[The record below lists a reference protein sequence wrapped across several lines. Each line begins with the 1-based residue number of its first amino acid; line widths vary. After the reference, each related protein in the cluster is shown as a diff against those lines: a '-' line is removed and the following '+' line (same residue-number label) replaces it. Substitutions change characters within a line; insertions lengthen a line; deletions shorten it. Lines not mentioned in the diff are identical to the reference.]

1 MIRARR
7 RDRRGYSALVLR
19 IAVLGR
25 LALEQDGRPLS
36 PPVGRPA
43 RLLLGWLAV
52 HPGVH
57 ARSTAAAALW
67 PDVLD
72 ESARGSLRVALVDL
86 RRALGDAA
94 ERALLT
100 TRDQIGLVDS
110 PELEVDARRFTALVD
125 RGVWSEAIAL
135 CRGELLEGLDAG
147 DWLVELRDEYRD
159 RCSRALAALGAQA
172 AAGGQIDEA
181 VRLARERVALEP
193 FSEEATRE
201 LMRRLTAVGDRAAAL
216 LAYDRLAERLRSE
229 LRTAPS
235 APTRALA
242 EAVRAGES
250 EHPDAPMAMA
260 ATSWLS
266 PTADAS
272 ARRSAFVGRD
282 REFQLLL
289 RCVRE
294 QRRLI
299 LISGDPGAGKTRL
312 MFELGRVVSSAGVSA
327 LFGRCQ
333 PEPLAPYEPF
343 VQALRE
349 HVAGVGAAAVAP
361 LAGEELARLLP
372 ELRVVQP
379 PPPAGEVAEA
389 ARLRLFEGVR
399 ATLEHAARR
408 SAVMLVLD
416 DLHWADS
423 STVLLLAH
431 LVRAQVGGAVT
442 IVGAYRPAELGGDPP
457 LLGALAELERER
469 EVPSIELGGLDRAAT
484 ASIIEGLIEAE
495 PHASLVEHVLQQTV
509 GNAFFVEQ
517 LAGHLRDTG
526 ALNDRDGRA
535 ELGARALGA
544 PSGVRNLVRGRVQR
558 LGGYA
563 AASLELAAVLGA
575 EFSLTLLRRTGEMQA
590 GRLLEGLEA
599 AESAGLIIPVPAQ
612 PSRWMFK
619 HALVRASIYEQLTEL
634 RRGRL
639 HSRIAD
645 ALEQVGVDP
654 AELAH
659 HAFAARGVDG
669 PERAIRTSRL
679 AAQEA
684 LSGLAYAE
692 AARHYQRALE
702 ALEQDSGADGR
713 EQCELLLAVG
723 EAQARAGDPVAEPTF
738 LEAERQ
744 ARELGDAELIAR
756 AVLGRCG
763 VGVTIV
769 GIDEARAGA
778 LEEALRLLGEDSP
791 TLRARVLARLA
802 IELYYAPGRARAD
815 PLSDEAVKLAR
826 SAEDPDALLIALS
839 SRHVALWTPDGL
851 DERLA
856 VADEMIAL
864 ARDHARPEHELQGR
878 NWLCADLWEAGQ
890 IDRFE
895 TEASEH
901 ARLATRL
908 RLPTFTWYEPLWQA
922 ALCALR
928 ADWGLAER
936 LISQAEQA
944 GTEAGD
950 RNAPLFAWGLRLAMR
965 LARHEFADE
974 DLQNAQQHI
983 RESPASSAWRCMR
996 CWFAAHA
1003 GQFDEANEDLDW
1015 LAADGF
1021 AGLPRDANWL
1031 PAMFELTEAVCLLG
1045 DRTRAAEMYRLL
1057 LPYGDRHISAMRGTV
1072 SWGCGHAM
1080 LGRLASTI
1088 GNLDQAAQHFEA
1100 ALGLERRW
1108 RARAWLV
1115 KTQASYA
1122 ALLVERGGRGDR
1134 DAALEF
1140 GQGAI
1145 AHAAAL
1151 HMAPAVIPK
1160 AVRRLTEGVVR
1171 PVR

>member
-1 MIRARR
+1 M
-7 RDRRGYSALVLR
+7 LR

-43 RLLLGWLAV
+43 RLLLGWLAL
-52 HPGVH
+52 HPGAH
-57 ARSTAAAALW
+57 ARSAVAAELW

-100 TRDQIGLVDS
+100 TRDQIGLTDS
-110 PELEVDARRFTALVD
+110 PELEVDARRFTALL
-125 RGVWSEAIAL
+125 EAGNTGDAL
-135 CRGELLEGLDAG
+135 GLWRGELLEGLDAG
-147 DWLVELRDEYRD
+147 DWLVELRDEYRE
-159 RCSRALAALGAQA
+159 RRSQALASLAEEA
-172 AAGGQIDEA
+172 AASGQVDEA
-181 VRLARERVALEP
+181 VRLARERVSLDP

-242 EAVRAGES
+242 EAVRAGEA
-250 EHPDAPMAMA
+250 EQADLPMVPA
-260 ATSWLS
+260 AESWLS
-266 PTADAS
+266 ATVDTS
-272 ARRSAFVGRD
+272 ARRSAFVGREH
-282 REFQLLL
+282 EFELLL
-289 RCVRE
+289 SCARE
-294 QRRLI
+294 QHRLV

-312 MFELGRVVSSAGVSA
+312 MFELGRVASSEGVSV

-349 HVAGVGAAAVAP
+349 HVASVGAAAVAP
-361 LAGEELARLLP
+361 LAGDELARLLP

-379 PPPAGEVAEA
+379 PPAAGEVADA

-408 SAVMLVLD
+408 RPVLLVLD

-431 LVRAQVGGAVT
+431 LARARVGGAVT
-442 IVGAYRPAELGGDPP
+442 IVGAYRPAELGGDQP

-469 EVPSIELGGLDRAAT
+469 EVPTIEVGGLDRSAT
-484 ASIIEGLIEAE
+484 ASIIEGLIEVE
-495 PHASLVEHVLQQTV
+495 PHPSLVEHVLQQTV

-526 ALNDRDGRA
+526 ALQDRDGRA
-535 ELGARALGA
+535 ELGAPALGA

-558 LGGYA
+558 LGRDAG
-563 AASLELAAVLGA
+563 ASLELAAVLGA
-575 EFSLTLLRRTGEMQA
+575 EFSLAPLRRTGEIET

-612 PSRWMFK
+612 PGRWMFK

-645 ALEQVGVDP
+645 ALEQVGGDP

-692 AARHYQRALE
+692 AAGHYQRALE
-702 ALEQDSGADGR
+702 ALEQDPAADGR
-713 EQCELLLAVG
+713 ERCELLLAVG

-738 LEAERQ
+738 LAAERQ
-744 ARELGDAELIAR
+744 ARDLGDAELLAR

-769 GIDEARAGA
+769 GLDAARAAA
-778 LEEALRLLGEDSP
+778 LEEALGLLGDGSP
-791 TLRARVLARLA
+791 TLRARVQARLA

-815 PLSDEAVKLAR
+815 PLSAEAVKLAR
-826 SAEDPDALLIALS
+826 GAEDPDALLIALS

-851 DERLA
+851 GDRLA
-856 VADEMIAL
+856 VADEMITL
-864 ARDHARPEHELQGR
+864 ARDHGRPEHDLQGR

-895 TEASEH
+895 TEAYEH

-922 ALCALR
+922 SLAALR
-928 ADWGLAER
+928 ADWDRAER
-936 LISQAEQA
+936 LITQAEQT
-944 GTEAGD
+944 GGHAGD

-965 LARHEFADE
+965 LARHQFADE
-974 DLQNAQQHI
+974 DLQNAERHI
-983 RESPASSAWRCMR
+983 RDSPASSAWRCMR

-1003 GQFDEANEDLDW
+1003 GQLEKANVDLDW

-1021 AGLPRDANWL
+1021 AALPRDANWL

-1045 DRTRAAEMYRLL
+1045 DQTRGAAMYRLL

-1072 SWGCGHAM
+1072 SWGSGHAI
-1080 LGRLASTI
+1080 LGRLASTA
-1088 GNLDQAAQHFEA
+1088 GDVDKAARHFEA
-1100 ALGLERRW
+1100 ALVLERRW
-1108 RARAWLV
+1108 GARAWLV
-1115 KTQASYA
+1115 HTQASYA
-1122 ALLVERGGRGDR
+1122 ALLIERAGVGDR
-1134 DAALEF
+1134 DRAVELVRDASAQAEAL
-1140 GQGAI
+1140 QI
-1145 AHAAAL
+1145 T
-1151 HMAPAVIPK
+1151 PAVIPSTV
-1160 AVRRLTEGVVR
+1160 ARLGAR
-1171 PVR
+1171 SLQPS

>member
-1 MIRARR
+1 M
-7 RDRRGYSALVLR
+7 LR

-25 LALEQDGRPLS
+25 LALEHAGRPLS

-43 RLLLGWLAV
+43 RLLLGWLAL
-52 HPGVH
+52 HPGAH
-57 ARSTAAAALW
+57 ARSAVAAELW
-67 PDVLD
+67 PVVLD

-94 ERALLT
+94 ERALLS
-100 TRDQIGLVDS
+100 TRDQLGLVDC
-110 PELEVDARRFTALVD
+110 PELEVDARRFTALL
-125 RGVWSEAIAL
+125 EAGRVGEAL
-135 CRGELLEGLDAG
+135 SIWRGELLEGLDAG

-159 RCSRALAALGAQA
+159 RRSRALAALAEEA
-172 AAGGQIDEA
+172 AASGQMDNA
-181 VRLARERVALEP
+181 VRLARERVSLEP

-242 EAVRAGES
+242 EAVRAGE
-250 EHPDAPMAMA
+250 EQTGLPMV
-260 ATSWLS
+260 ATAESWLS
-266 PTADAS
+266 PTVDLT
-272 ARRSAFVGRD
+272 ARRSAFVGREH
-282 REFQLLL
+282 EFELLL
-289 RCVRE
+289 SCVRE
-294 QRRLI
+294 RRKLVLI
-299 LISGDPGAGKTRL
+299 TGDPGAGKSRL
-312 MFELGRVVSSAGVSA
+312 MFELGRVAASEGVSV
-327 LFGRCQ
+327 LLGRCQ

-343 VQALRE
+343 VEALRE

-361 LAGEELARLLP
+361 VAGEELARLLP
-372 ELRVVQP
+372 ELRVAQP
-379 PPPAGEVAEA
+379 PQPAGEVVEA

-408 SAVMLVLD
+408 RPVMLVLD

-442 IVGAYRPAELGGDPP
+442 IVGSYRPAELGGDQP
-457 LLGALAELERER
+457 LLGVLAELERGR
-469 EVPSIELGGLDRAAT
+469 AVPSIELGGLDPAAT
-484 ASIIEGLIEAE
+484 ASIIEGLIGVE
-495 PHASLVEHVLQQTV
+495 PHPSLVEHVLQQTV

-535 ELGARALGA
+535 ELGAPARGA

-558 LGGYA
+558 LGGDA
-563 AASLELAAVLGA
+563 GASLELAAVLGA
-575 EFSLTLLRRTGEMQA
+575 EFSLALLRRTGEIEA
-590 GRLLEGLEA
+590 ERLLEGLEA
-599 AESAGLIIPVPAQ
+599 AESADLIIPVPAQ
-612 PSRWMFK
+612 PGRWMFK

-645 ALEQVGVDP
+645 ALEQVGGDP

-669 PERAIRTSRL
+669 PERAVRTSCL

-692 AARHYQRALE
+692 AAGHYRRALE
-702 ALEQDSGADGR
+702 AIEEDPGADGR
-713 EQCELLLAVG
+713 ERCELLLAIG

-738 LEAERQ
+738 LAAKRH
-744 ARELGDAELIAR
+744 ARELGDPELLAR
-756 AVLGRCG
+756 AVLGLCG

-769 GIDEARAGA
+769 GLDAARAAA
-778 LEEALRLLGEDSP
+778 LEEALGLLGDGSP
-791 TLRARVLARLA
+791 TLRARVQARLA

-815 PLSDEAVKLAR
+815 RLSAEAVKLAR
-826 SAEDPDALLIALS
+826 GAGDPDALLIALS

-851 DERLA
+851 DDRLA
-856 VADEMIAL
+856 VADEMITL
-864 ARDHARPEHELQGR
+864 ARDHGRPEHELQGR
-878 NWLCADLWEAGQ
+878 NWLSADLWEGGN

-895 TEASEH
+895 TEAREH
-901 ARLATRL
+901 ARLAGRL

-922 ALCALR
+922 ALTALR
-928 ADWGLAER
+928 ADWDRAER
-936 LISQAEQA
+936 LISHAEQA

-1021 AGLPRDANWL
+1021 AALPRDANWL

-1072 SWGCGHAM
+1072 SWGSGHAI
-1080 LGRLASTI
+1080 LGRLASTA
-1088 GNLDQAAQHFEA
+1088 GDVEHAAQHFEA
-1100 ALGLERRW
+1100 ALTLERLW
-1108 RARAWLV
+1108 GARAWLV
-1115 KTQASYA
+1115 RTQASYA
-1122 ALLVERGGRGDR
+1122 ALLIERAGVGDHDRAVELGR
-1134 DAALEF
+1134 
-1140 GQGAI
+1140 QAI
-1145 AHAAAL
+1145 AQAAAL
-1151 HMAPAVIPK
+1151 QITPDVIPRTV
-1160 AVRRLTEGVVR
+1160 APLDDRSLQSS
-1171 PVR
+1171 

>member
-1 MIRARR
+1 M
-7 RDRRGYSALVLR
+7 LR

-25 LALEQDGRPLS
+25 LALEQDERPLS

-43 RLLLGWLAV
+43 RLLLGWLAL
-52 HPGVH
+52 HPGAH
-57 ARSTAAAALW
+57 ARAAVAAALW
-67 PDVLD
+67 PEVLD

-86 RRALGDAA
+86 RRALGDTA

-100 TRDQIGLVDS
+100 TRDQIGLPDS
-110 PELEVDARRFTALVD
+110 PELEVDARRFTALLD
-125 RGVWSEAIAL
+125 AGLRSEAL
-135 CRGELLEGLDAG
+135 GLWRGELLDGLDAG

-159 RCSRALAALGAQA
+159 RRSQALAALAEE
-172 AAGGQIDEA
+172 AAGSGQTDEA
-181 VRLARERVALEP
+181 VRFARERVSLEP
-193 FSEEATRE
+193 FSEDATRE
-201 LMRRLTAVGDRAAAL
+201 LMRRLAAVGDRASAL
-216 LAYDRLAERLRSE
+216 RAYDRLAERLRSE

-242 EAVRAGES
+242 EAVRAGEAEQADVAMMS
-250 EHPDAPMAMA
+250 AAAPWLP
-260 ATSWLS
+260 ATVD
-266 PTADAS
+266 TS
-272 ARRSAFVGRD
+272 ARRSAFVGRE
-282 REFQLLL
+282 REFELLL
-289 RCVRE
+289 SRVRE
-294 QRRLI
+294 QRRLV

-312 MFELGRVVSSAGVSA
+312 MFELGRVASSEGASV

-349 HVAGVGAAAVAP
+349 HVARVGAAAVAP
-361 LAGEELARLLP
+361 LAGEELSRLLP
-372 ELRVVQP
+372 ELRVAQP
-379 PPPAGEVAEA
+379 PQPAGEVAEA

-399 ATLEHAARR
+399 ATLGHAAGRR
-408 SAVMLVLD
+408 PVMLVLD

-442 IVGAYRPAELGGDPP
+442 IVAAYRPVELGGDQP
-457 LLGALAELERER
+457 LLGTLAELERER
-469 EVPSIELGGLDRAAT
+469 EVPAIELGGLDRAAT
-484 ASIIEGLIEAE
+484 ASIIEGVIEVE
-495 PHASLVEHVLQQTV
+495 PDPSLVEHVLQQTV

-526 ALNDRDGRA
+526 ALTDRAGRA
-535 ELGARALGA
+535 ELGAAAVGA
-544 PSGVRNLVRGRVQR
+544 PSGVRSLVRGRVQR
-558 LGGYA
+558 LGDDA
-563 AASLELAAVLGA
+563 AASLKLAAAVGA
-575 EFSLTLLRRTGEMQA
+575 EFSLTLLRRTGELEA

-599 AESAGLIIPVPAQ
+599 AESAGLILPVPTQ
-612 PSRWMFK
+612 PGRWMFK

-645 ALEQVGVDP
+645 ALEQVGGDP

-679 AAQEA
+679 AAHEA

-692 AARHYQRALE
+692 AAGHYERALQ
-702 ALEQDSGADGR
+702 AFEQDPGADGR
-713 EQCELLLAVG
+713 ERCELLLALG
-723 EAQARAGDPVAEPTF
+723 EAQARAGDSVAERTF
-738 LEAERQ
+738 LAAERQ
-744 ARELGDAELIAR
+744 ARDLGDAELVAR

-769 GIDEARAGA
+769 GLDAARAGA
-778 LEEALRLLGEDSP
+778 LEEALDLLGDGSL

-815 PLSDEAVKLAR
+815 PLSAEAVKLAR
-826 SAEDPDALLIALS
+826 RAEDPDALLIALS

-851 DERLA
+851 DDRLA
-856 VADEMIAL
+856 VADEMITL
-864 ARDHARPEHELQGR
+864 ARDHRRPEHELQGR
-878 NWLCADLWEAGQ
+878 NWLCADLWEAGH

-895 TEASEH
+895 TEVREH

-908 RLPTFTWYEPLWQA
+908 RLPNFTWYEPLWQA
-922 ALCALR
+922 ALAALR
-928 ADWGLAER
+928 ADWELAER
-936 LISQAEQA
+936 LIGQAERS

-965 LARHEFADE
+965 LARHEFADQ

-1003 GQFDEANEDLDW
+1003 DQFDEANEDLDW

-1021 AGLPRDANWL
+1021 AALPRDANWL

-1045 DRTRAAEMYRLL
+1045 DRTRAAEMYGLL
-1057 LPYGDRHISAMRGTV
+1057 LPYGDRHITAMRGTV
-1072 SWGCGHAM
+1072 SWGSGHAV
-1080 LGRLASTI
+1080 LGRLASTM
-1088 GNLDQAAQHFEA
+1088 GNVDQAAQHFEQA
-1100 ALGLERRW
+1100 VVLERGW
-1108 RARAWLV
+1108 GARAWLV
-1115 KTQASYA
+1115 KTRVGYA
-1122 ALLVERGGRGDR
+1122 ATLVTRGGPGDDER
-1134 DAALEF
+1134 AITLARE
-1140 GQGAI
+1140 AI
-1145 AHAAAL
+1145 AQANMLQMTPTIIPSTVRSFAERSLLTSSFAGQSRRGIRP
-1151 HMAPAVIPK
+1151 AP
-1160 AVRRLTEGVVR
+1160 
-1171 PVR
+1171 